1 MPLHAFNGIT
11 PRIDPTAFVAAGAQ
25 VIGDVEIG
33 AGSSVWY
40 NCVLRG
46 DLNHIRIGRGSNV
59 QDGSVIHVDSG
70 HGRGPGFPCLIGDDV
85 LIGHLAIVHGCQ
97 LHHGAFV
104 GMGAIVMDGC
114 VVEGGGMLAAGA
126 MLTPGKRVP
135 AGELWGGRPAKLIR
149 PVSEG
154 ERLMMALGPKGYA
167 ALAQLHADQVGS
179 G

>member
-1 MPLHAFNGIT
+1 MPIHVYNGIS
-11 PRIDPTAFVAAGAQ
+11 PKIDPTAFVAPGAQ

-33 AGSSVWY
+33 PGSSVWY
-40 NCVLRG
+40 NTVLRG

-70 HGRGPGFPCLIGDDV
+70 HGRGPGFPCIIGDDV

-97 LHHGAFV
+97 LLDGAFV

-114 VVEGGGMLAAGA
+114 VVEGGAMLAAGA

-149 PVSEG
+149 PVSDG
-154 ERLMMALGPKGYA
+154 ERLMMSLGPKGYA
-167 ALAQLHADQVGS
+167 ALAQLHREQVG
-179 G
+179 GG

>member
-1 MPLHAFNGIT
+1 MPVHAFNGIS
-11 PRIDPTAFVAAGAQ
+11 PRIDPSAFVAPGAQ

-33 AGSSVWY
+33 PGSSVWY

-59 QDGSVIHVDSG
+59 QDGTIIHVDSG
-70 HGRGPGFPCLIGDDV
+70 QGRGPGFPCLIGDDV

-97 LHHGAFV
+97 LHDGAFV

-114 VVEGGGMLAAGA
+114 VVEGGAMLAAGA

-149 PVSEG
+149 PISDT
-154 ERLMMALGPKGYA
+154 ERLMMTLGPRGYA
-167 ALAQLHADQVGS
+167 ALAQLHRSQLGE